1 MQIRPLPL
9 GAFLLVVCSL
19 VPARAGAPVGHV
31 ITVRKGESLR
41 RAVDKA
47 RPGDTVQ
54 VHSGTYTESLLYL
67 PSGIRLVSFDG
78 PGQAIIDGAGEG
90 DMLTIFNRKNIVIDG
105 FEIRNAGQHIVK
117 VEASSDIVIRNCK
130 IHGSRDGDCVK
141 VTVRSERVTLE
152 GCEIY
157 DPGMKGTN
165 SFEQNVDFI
174 DTREGVVRGCLLYH
188 VDGRGD
194 QIGYFKGGS
203 TGCLF
208 ERNVIVN
215 AGGGDNDSPAWTLGQ
230 QTDSEYKNGDY
241 ECRDAVVRDNVFVNC
256 TNGAMGFY
264 GCRGGYAYNN
274 VLVNSFPPFGFH
286 RSGNTVS
293 PAVDKI
299 YIYGNSILNPDGK
312 LSYFFEGAQ
321 NLDGELK
328 HDRNWVWNADK
339 KLPGDF
345 KEENP
350 RTAKPSGALDTN
362 ASPSEGVGR
371 LLERFSR
378 FSGLGVDLLNLLPP
392 AARVPDPPEIARPK
406 TPQPRVRAPI
416 RICAVPPSPA
426 IADQRSARPEPVTI
440 RDLGF
445 FLSPFRVT
453 LCPVEEGSGASQRT
467 TNSTRKRGL
476 SSVVKPMPKGGSG
489 F

>member
-1 MQIRPLPL
+1 MQIRLLPV
-9 GAFLLVVCSL
+9 AALVLVHTL
-19 VPARAGAPVGHV
+19 VPARAGAPEGRV

-41 RAVDKA
+41 RALDKA
-47 RPGDTVQ
+47 RQGDTVQ

-67 PSGIRLVSFDG
+67 PSGIRLVSSDG

-90 DMLTIFNRKNIVIDG
+90 DMLTIFNRKDIVIEG
-105 FEIRNAGQHIVK
+105 FELRNAGQHIVK
-117 VEASSDIVIRNCK
+117 VEASTDIVVRNCK

-174 DTREGVVRGCLLYH
+174 DTRAGVVRGCLMYH
-188 VDGRGD
+188 VDGKGD

-203 TGCLF
+203 TDCLF
-208 ERNVIVN
+208 ERNVVIN
-215 AGGGDNDSPAWTLGQ
+215 AGGGENDSPAWTLGQ
-230 QTDSEYKNGDY
+230 QTDSEFKNGDY
-241 ECRDAVVRDNVFVNC
+241 ECRDSIIRDNVFVNC
-256 TNGAMGFY
+256 TNGAIGFY

-274 VLVNSFPPFGFH
+274 VLVNSFPPIGFH

-299 YIYGNSILNPDGK
+299 YLYGNSILNPDGK
-312 LSYFFEGAQ
+312 MGYFFEGAQ

-328 HDRNWVWNADK
+328 HDHNWVWNAGK

-345 KEENP
+345 KEDNP
-350 RTAKPSGALDTN
+350 RTTKPVDTLETN
-362 ASPSEGVGR
+362 VSPSEGLAR
-371 LLERFSR
+371 LLERYSK
-378 FSGLGVDLLNLLPP
+378 FSGPDVDLLTILPP
-392 AARVPDPPEIARPK
+392 AARVSEAPKIARPK
-406 TPQPRVRAPI
+406 APKPRVRSQT
-416 RICAVPPSPA
+416 RIGSLPPA
-426 IADQRSARPEPVTI
+426 EAKAEQTHVRPEPVTI

-445 FLSPFRVT
+445 FVSPLRVT
-453 LCPVEEGSGASQRT
+453 LCPVEEANGTPVRPAGNSPKAGRPVSGR
-467 TNSTRKRGL
+467 
-476 SSVVKPMPKGGSG
+476 PMPKGGSG